1 MRFFSG
7 KTILIISPQEW
18 SKMKISKHH
27 YAIELKKMGNEVFF
41 LNPSSKKVKPGECK
55 LSFISDEGIKVIDY
69 RPIFPM
75 RFKFKFNSLYNLL
88 IQLDIRRILKFI
100 GKKIDV
106 VWDFEPNRQFPD
118 LSKFKAGYKI
128 YHPVDMTKHI
138 NSSTKNADI
147 VLSVSDVILDLFN
160 SNTPKYFINH
170 GLNSIFS
177 DFAKSYNNE
186 NLKQKDK
193 VDIGYIGNL
202 KMPVLNHSLI
212 MALISAFPNCQF
224 HFWGPHEKSASEH
237 MSVEVES
244 FLNSLKNSENVILH
258 GTRTSAELLDQ
269 SKNIDV
275 FFWALDNDK
284 DPSKGSNSHKIL
296 EYLSLGRII
305 VGTTIS
311 KYQGINQELICM
323 SDEKEY
329 FIKNL
334 SKIIMNLSYYNSP
347 ELVAQRMLMA
357 LENTYESQI
366 GKIDKIISDQL
377 QLNLQ

>member
-18 SKMKISKHH
+18 SKMMISKHH

-41 LNPSSKKVKPGECK
+41 LNPSSKKVKYGECK
-55 LSFISDEGIKVIDY
+55 LAFISKEGINVLDY
-69 RPIFPM
+69 RPLFPM
-75 RFKFKFNSLYNLL
+75 RFKFKYNSLYNLF
-88 IQLDIRRILKFI
+88 IQLDISRIVKAI
-100 GKKIDV
+100 GKKLDI

-118 LSKFKAGYKI
+118 LAKFKAGYKI

-138 NSSTKNADI
+138 NSSIKNADI

-170 GLNSIFS
+170 GLNRIFA
-177 DFAKSYNNE
+177 DFAKTDINE
-186 NLKQKDK
+186 NFIQKDK
-193 VDIGYIGNL
+193 IDIGYIGNL
-202 KMPVLNHSLI
+202 KMPVLDHSLI
-212 MALISAFPNCQF
+212 MALISSFPNCHF
-224 HFWGPHEKSASEH
+224 HFWGPYEKGASEH

-244 FLNSLKNSENVILH
+244 FLNFLKNSKNVILH
-258 GTRTSAELLDQ
+258 GTKTSTELLDE

-296 EYLSLGRII
+296 EYLSLGKII

-311 KYQGINQELICM
+311 KYLGINQDLIYM
-323 SDEKEY
+323 SDEKEN
-329 FIKNL
+329 IKKNL

-347 ELVAQRMLMA
+347 QLVAQRRLIA
-357 LENTYESQI
+357 LENTYESQL
-366 GKIDKIISDQL
+366 GKIEKIILDQL
-377 QLNLQ
+377 QLN